1 MSAPTVISTE
11 RETRPSGHATP
22 WRLGRRWRRI
32 TLVAHIFAAGA
43 WIGIDVVVAV
53 LVLTGWFS
61 DDMQVRALAY
71 RSLATFVV
79 WPMLAAGLVTL
90 ATGLILGLGS
100 KWGLLRYWWV
110 AVKIAVNLVLCTMI
124 VLVLQPGMGEVGEY
138 GRDLLTSSP
147 DSDSVSTLFF
157 PPTVSLTTLA
167 LATTLGVAKPWGRIG
182 SQRNGGQGRGP
193 IAPRLARVHLA
204 ASGLFL
210 LVAGIIGFT
219 LDLSFPTSSADV
231 AHSHGHIYG
240 VLETN
245 GWHNLAAV
253 GLGLPSILIAAWKP
267 VLASATCL
275 VTGLLNGAVF
285 CAFAFWGPETFLV
298 ASNSGDQA
306 LHAVLAVCG
315 MGFGIVGLARERR
328 GALTRR

>member
-1 MSAPTVISTE
+1 MSASTVISTE

-22 WRLGRRWRRI
+22 WRLSRRWRRI

-53 LVLTGWFS
+53 LVLTGWLS

-71 RSLATFVV
+71 QSLATFVV

-182 SQRNGGQGRGP
+182 S
-193 IAPRLARVHLA
+193 
-204 ASGLFL
+204 
-210 LVAGIIGFT
+210 
-219 LDLSFPTSSADV
+219 
-231 AHSHGHIYG
+231 
-240 VLETN
+240 
-245 GWHNLAAV
+245 
-253 GLGLPSILIAAWKP
+253 
-267 VLASATCL
+267 
-275 VTGLLNGAVF
+275 
-285 CAFAFWGPETFLV
+285 
-298 ASNSGDQA
+298 
-306 LHAVLAVCG
+306 
-315 MGFGIVGLARERR
+315 RR
-328 GALTRR
+328 TRRPGSRTGRSSP